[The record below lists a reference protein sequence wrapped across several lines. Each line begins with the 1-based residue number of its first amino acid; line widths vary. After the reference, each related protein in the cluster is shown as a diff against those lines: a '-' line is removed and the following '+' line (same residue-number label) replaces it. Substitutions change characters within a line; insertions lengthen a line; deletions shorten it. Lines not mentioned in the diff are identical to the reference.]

1 MLVEP
6 AISVVPGPHD
16 RVAVPAVNI
25 AREDSDESNADIES
39 DTLSVHEHAD
49 VQEELPHESDSVE
62 LGSVISGADEEVD
75 EVEVEEVEDVAATRF
90 APAVV
95 REAFRSLDD
104 VNLVHEFSRKAF
116 VMQNITT
123 VHQMPLPQRVAQ
135 ALEEMTVRGDAVRRE
150 RGWKFFLLLPRLL
163 LFRPARGGLI
173 SKKKLEE
180 RFADFVR

>member
-1 MLVEP
+1 MLRLTIVSNISNVEVQSAFSVLVEP

-16 RVAVPAVNI
+16 RVAVPVVNI

-75 EVEVEEVEDVAATRF
+75 EVEVEEVEDVAATKF

-104 VNLVHEFSRKAF
+104 VNLVHELSRKAV
-116 VMQNITT
+116 VMQNIPT
-123 VHQMPLPQRVAQ
+123 VHQRPLPQRVAHGIG
-135 ALEEMTVRGDAVRRE
+135 RDDGSR
-150 RGWKFFLLLPRLL
+150 
-163 LFRPARGGLI
+163 
-173 SKKKLEE
+173 
-180 RFADFVR
+180 